1 MPPKKCT
8 SICTKKKE
16 LHDCNSDPRC
26 KYANGKLRKYCY
38 LSNKYTFDDKCNI
51 ITKASKNNPVKGP
64 KRTRSL
70 PKNEEPK
77 KRTKKQTIKKV
88 DPFNLLKKYSSSSS
102 SKKVKRNIHR
112 KPGYII
118 ESDSPVEKTI
128 KKVDP
133 FNLFNGYSSSKQLKK
148 DIINPDS
155 PVEKTINKI
164 NPFNLINEYS
174 SSNSSKHVKRNIHRR
189 PFTIIESDSPLEKT
203 INKIN
208 PFNLIQGYS
217 SSNSS
222 KHVKRNT
229 HKKSRYII
237 NSSSS

>member
-1 MPPKKCT
+1 MPSKKCT

-64 KRTRSL
+64 RTRRTRSL
-70 PKNEEPK
+70 PKNEEPR
-77 KRTKKQTIKKV
+77 KRTKKQTIKKIN
-88 DPFNLLKKYSSSSS
+88 PFNILKGYSSSSS
-102 SKKVKRNIHR
+102 SKHVKRNIHR

-118 ESDSPVEKTI
+118 ETDSPVEKTI

-133 FNLFNGYSSSKQLKK
+133 FNIINGYSSSNQLKK

-155 PVEKTINKI
+155 PVEKTIKKI
-164 NPFNLINEYS
+164 NPFNIINEYS
-174 SSNSSKHVKRNIHRR
+174 SSNSSKHVKKNMKRR
-189 PFTIIESDSPLEKT
+189 PFSIISSDTPTQL
-203 INKIN
+203 N

-222 KHVKRNT
+222 KHVKKNT
-229 HKKSRYII
+229 QRKPKYII

>member
-1 MPPKKCT
+1 MPSKKCT

-64 KRTRSL
+64 RTRRTRSL
-70 PKNEEPK
+70 PKNEEPR
-77 KRTKKQTIKKV
+77 KRTKKQTIKK
-88 DPFNLLKKYSSSSS
+88 
-102 SKKVKRNIHR
+102 
-112 KPGYII
+112 
-118 ESDSPVEKTI
+118 
-128 KKVDP
+128 
-133 FNLFNGYSSSKQLKK
+133 
-148 DIINPDS
+148 
-155 PVEKTINKI
+155 I
-164 NPFNLINEYS
+164 NPFNIINEYS
-174 SSNSSKHVKRNIHRR
+174 SSNSSKHVKKNMKRR
-189 PFTIIESDSPLEKT
+189 PFSIISSDTPTQL
-203 INKIN
+203 N

-222 KHVKRNT
+222 KHVKKNT
-229 HKKSRYII
+229 QRKPKYII